1 VADENANKFDPE
13 AQKKAAEKLKEI
25 RSHNMRTVFGTG
37 AGRIAVGC
45 VSAGFIVMLFYGV
58 YTMMSGPKTAQRA
71 SPGDAMLGVTGRN
84 GDPVAANQAEAN
96 ARAQQD
102 NTEAARAAAAGKPY
116 MAPPVLVA
124 SNAQGDPQMGGADAM
139 APASPPA
146 PTSASGQQGYGQ
158 YAQQQQPAQNGVTQI
173 AQHVAQQLTWPGG
186 YRGVAAAIGASEVTP
201 QVLAIARG
209 ADPTQA
215 NHAAAYQVAYYP
227 VAQAED
233 ARQRTSTQ
241 QMGQMGVP
249 GLNLG
254 GNPES
259 AAAASSVAPTA
270 QKHAIPGLTAGV
282 ASYCKFFFG
291 INSDLPRKDAVA
303 KCYGGVA
310 DGGVFVGKAE
320 PSAEGVGD
328 PGFNVT
334 FDHLTLPGHDTLQVL
349 AVGVDVATM
358 EENVADSVNS
368 HGVVKFSELALAGLL
383 KGIGSVAG
391 QVQSNTST
399 QTVGNVSTTTF
410 ATLKP
415 DVWQIAGGAAGGVGN
430 GIGQYIQQ
438 KSDALKTTIKVFPG
452 KDIGVILLQDVTE

>member
-25 RSHNMRTVFGTG
+25 RKHNMRTVFGTG

-45 VSAGFIVMLFYGV
+45 VSAGFIMMLVYGV

-116 MAPPVLVA
+116 MAPPVLLA

-139 APASPPA
+139 APASQAA
-146 PTSASGQQGYGQ
+146 PTQGYGQ
-158 YAQQQQPAQNGVTQI
+158 YGQQQQPAPNGVTQL

-186 YRGVAAAIGASEVTP
+186 YRGVAAAIGASQVTP
-201 QVLAIARG
+201 QVIAIARG
-209 ADPTQA
+209 ADPTQG
-215 NHAAAYQVAYYP
+215 NRAAPYQVAYYP

-241 QMGQMGVP
+241 QMGQMGMS
-249 GLNLG
+249 GLNMG
-254 GNPES
+254 GNP
-259 AAAASSVAPTA
+259 AAPTQASGATPTA

-349 AVGVDVATM
+349 AVGVDVSTM

-368 HGVVKFSELALAGLL
+368 HGVVKFSELAFAGLL

-391 QVQSNTST
+391 QVQSNTTT
-399 QTVGNVSTTTF
+399 QTVGNVSTTSF

-430 GIGQYIQQ
+430 GIGQYFQQ
-438 KSDALKTTIKVFPG
+438 KSDALKTTIKVYPG
-452 KDIGVILLQDVTE
+452 KDIGVVLLQDVTE